1 VKRPGSIYVRLIMPL
16 GLTLL
21 VAMIAAWAIA
31 VHLLTDTIDRRLDDQ
46 LNHATAMLA
55 DGEFPF
61 SPDLIARLDRLI
73 EARIALLD
81 ASGEIALSTA
91 HGPAN
96 EALHTLV
103 NNISDRRDEPVSLL
117 TAEAGGSTWR
127 IAVRPLTRAR
137 DDRFAYVAA
146 AASLD
151 ESRQAARDA
160 AKLLAAAMLLVTVL
174 LAWVGHYFTDL
185 TRQSRLAGLGDLASR
200 VAHEIRNPLT
210 TLKMQLQLLEENASP
225 DDAIRIGKLLNE
237 IRRMDMI
244 VESSLTLGAPMTLQ
258 RDKVQPDELI
268 TDLTELLRPALDHRG
283 IELQIEPQCPAE
295 IDADQNRLRQAL
307 LNLINNA
314 ADELNDGGII
324 RVSTAVAPTKD
335 AIEFSVEDSGPGL
348 KETADDK
355 ENKKPF
361 GLGLGLSICREIVEQ
376 HGGELIAASST
387 SLGGARFT
395 IRLPVPIIDHDEQSS

>member
-1 VKRPGSIYVRLIMPL
+1 MPL

-31 VHLLTDTIDRRLDDQ
+31 VHLLTNTIDRRLDDQ
-46 LNHATAMLA
+46 LNHATSMLA

-81 ASGEIALSTA
+81 ASGAIALSTA

-96 EALHTLV
+96 EALNTLV
-103 NNISDRRDEPVSLL
+103 NNISDQRDEPVSLL

-160 AKLLAAAMLLVTVL
+160 AKLLAAAMLLVTIL

-210 TLKMQLQLLEENASP
+210 TLKMQLQLLQEKASP
-225 DDAIRIGKLLNE
+225 DDAGRIDKLLNE

-244 VESSLTLGAPMTLQ
+244 VESSLTLGAPLTLQ
-258 RDKVQPDELI
+258 RGKVQPDELI
-268 TDLTELLRPALDHRG
+268 ADLTELLRPALDHRG
-283 IELQIEPQCPAE
+283 IELQIAQQYPTE

-307 LNLINNA
+307 MNLINNA
-314 ADELNDGGII
+314 ADELSDGGII
-324 RVSTAVAPTKD
+324 RVSTAAASTKG
-335 AIEFSVEDSGPGL
+335 AMEFSVEDSGPGL
-348 KETADDK
+348 QETAGDK
-355 ENKKPF
+355 ESKKPF

-395 IRLPVPIIDHDEQSS
+395 IRLPVPIIDRDEH